1 MSSETFSIFKTVGR
15 LVNRVTGTEAD
26 MESDG
31 FNNLLVAYGMPEGAE
46 LARRGDVSYQQVQT
60 STLFA
65 PLVAVPTT
73 AAALELWVN
82 IGASRTMV
90 VESLFADQILGT
102 AAAQA
107 YSIYACVSTQKA
119 VPSLTALSVVYV
131 NGESTAYASAVGSEV
146 VTGVGTTV
154 VANGWRPYGPPTGS
168 ALEAA
173 TPMHSW
179 EAPINGRLVVRP
191 GQSLQLHVVG
201 SLATA
206 SSFQVGAQFYMVPNA
221 YMARK

>member
-1 MSSETFSIFKTVGR
+1 MADTFSVIYSSIRARIRGGTQSGQET
-15 LVNRVTGTEAD
+15 LVDANQAGQLIT
-26 MESDG
+26 S
-31 FNNLLVAYGMPEGAE
+31 NGMPRYTEMS
-46 LARRGDVSYQQVQT
+46 RRFDYQQVQT

-65 PLVAVPTT
+65 PLNAVPTT
-73 AAALELWVN
+73 TAILELWVN
-82 IGASRTMV
+82 STSNRVMV

-107 YSIYACVSTQKA
+107 YAIYACVSVNKA
-119 VPSLTALSVVYV
+119 VPALTALAIRDVL
-131 NGESTAYASAVGSEV
+131 GERDAITPTVGSEI

-179 EAPINGRLVVRP
+179 EAPIDGRLIVRP
-191 GQSLQLHVVG
+191 GRSLQLHITG
-201 SLATA
+201 SLTTA
-206 SSFQVGAQFYMVPNA
+206 SSFQVGAQFYMVPKD
-221 YMARK
+221 YLTRD